1 MTHPVIPKILELA
14 TPIAQ
19 QLGLEVVEIV
29 FQTNRRPPVLRV
41 DIRHP
46 NRDTGL
52 DDCEQM
58 SRPLEEILDTSDLI
72 PGAYVLEVSS
82 PGTSRQLVNDRDF
95 IAFKG
100 FNIIVKT
107 EPPYESRKEWRG
119 QLQRRDETAIYINQ
133 KGRAIA
139 IPREYIVSVQLD
151 GWIAVNIL

>member
-1 MTHPVIPKILELA
+1 MTHPIIPQILELA
-14 TPIAQ
+14 TPIAE

-41 DIRHP
+41 DIRHL

-58 SRPLEEILDTSDLI
+58 SRTLEEILDSSDVI
-72 PGAYVLEVSS
+72 PGAYVLEISS
-82 PGTSRQLVNDRDF
+82 PGTSRQLATDREF

-100 FNIIVKT
+100 FNIMVKT
-107 EPPYESRKEWRG
+107 EPPYEGRKEWRG
-119 QLQRRDETAIYINQ
+119 KLQERDETTIYINQ

-139 IPREYIVSVQLD
+139 IHRECITSIQLD
-151 GWIAVNIL
+151 G